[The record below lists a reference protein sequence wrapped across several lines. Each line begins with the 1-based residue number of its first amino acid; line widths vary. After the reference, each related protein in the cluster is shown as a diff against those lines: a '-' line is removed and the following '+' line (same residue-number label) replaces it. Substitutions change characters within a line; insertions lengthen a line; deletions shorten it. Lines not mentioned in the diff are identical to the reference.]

1 MNIFSG
7 TKSDDLNGVIP
18 AQTQLSTSL
27 SLNLGTDSKSV
38 SHFIRLYIF
47 FNYISNISHYTSLS
61 SKEEISNIELN
72 LCLFRWGLNKFV
84 LVMHTTRNVPNYSQ

>member
-1 MNIFSG
+1 MNNFLG

-38 SHFIRLYIF
+38 SHLIRLYTF
-47 FNYISNISHYTSLS
+47 FNYFFNISHYTSLF
-61 SKEEISNIELN
+61 SKEEKSNIELN

-84 LVMHTTRNVPNYSQ
+84 LVIYAHKEKCS